1 MPVEYGVWSAIALA
15 GYLLGSFPTAYVL
28 VKRFAD
34 KNVLDWGSGNV
45 GTLNVHRATNS
56 KKLTVASLFGDMIK
70 SAAAIAVGVIVAKIS
85 GLSEQAGGSVAGVA
99 AVLGHNYSLYLKF
112 KGGKGLA
119 CAAVLGLFLAPG
131 IVGVWC
137 LTYLVCVASTR
148 ILVVGQ
154 MLATAVLPIAAYF
167 WFPEALVPSYF
178 ITALVLVR
186 HAPRIKTVLNGTEPK
201 MYYKIRD
208 SGL

>member
-1 MPVEYGVWSAIALA
+1 MPVDYGVWCAIAVV
-15 GYLLGSFPTAYVL
+15 GYLLGAFPTAYVL
-28 VKRFAD
+28 VKRFAN
-34 KNVLDWGSGNV
+34 KNVLDLGSGNV

-56 KKLTVASLFGDMIK
+56 KKLTAAALLGDMVK
-70 SAAAIAVGVIVAKIS
+70 SAAAIALGVFLSRAA
-85 GLSEQAGGSVAGVA
+85 GLSEQIGGSVGGIA
-99 AVLGHNYSLYLKF
+99 AVLGHNYSIYLKF

-119 CAAVLGLFLAPG
+119 CAAVLGFYLAPP

-137 LTYLVCVASTR
+137 LAYLAGVAATR

-154 MLATAVLPIAAYF
+154 IVATAALPIAAYF
-167 WFPEALVPSYF
+167 FFPDALVPSYF

-186 HAPRIKTVLNGTEPK
+186 HAPRIKSVLNGTEPK

-208 SGL
+208 PH

>member
-1 MPVEYGVWSAIALA
+1 MPLEYVIWSVVAIV

-28 VKRFAD
+28 VKRFAN

-56 KKLTVASLFGDMIK
+56 KKLTVAALLGDMIK
-70 SAAAIAVGVIVAKIS
+70 SALAIVAGVLLS
-85 GLSEQAGGSVAGVA
+85 RTAGLDERIGGSVAGIA
-99 AVLGHNYSLYLKF
+99 AVLGHNYSIYLKF
-112 KGGKGLA
+112 RGGKGLA
-119 CAAVLGLFLAPG
+119 CAAVLGFYLAPP

-137 LTYLVCVASTR
+137 LTYLAAVALTR

-167 WFPEALVPSYF
+167 FFPEALVPCYF

-186 HAPRIKTVLNGTEPK
+186 HAPRIKKVLNGTEPK
-201 MYYKIRD
+201 MYYKVRD
-208 SGL
+208 PG